1 MECRA
6 CVQQTCDAVTTLA
19 GSGPS
24 LGGYRRSVD
33 AVEDLVADIA
43 QLCADRGVVVAAVE
57 SLTSGAVASALG
69 QGESAADWFG
79 GAVVAYQMETKEGV
93 LGVPPG
99 TDPTTPACAEQL
111 ARGGRILLGV
121 DACVSVTGVGGPDPA
136 DGHPAGEVHIGVAT
150 ASGVSTSEHRFDGDP
165 EAVVQQSVQAA
176 VAALRD
182 AVRGLRDSATERDG
196 SIRIEPISPSDA
208 GEVLT
213 VQRAAFVSE
222 AQIYGSADM
231 SPLTQ
236 TLEQLE
242 AELQDAQGWVARQ
255 RGRLVGA
262 VRTRESEDVLLV
274 GRIAIAPD
282 MQGEGIGRRLLTA
295 AEQSSSASVAELF
308 TGSLSEANIRLY
320 ESCGYTESQRIDQ
333 GDGTAQVF
341 MRKPLRD

>member
-1 MECRA
+1 MS
-6 CVQQTCDAVTTLA
+6 T
-19 GSGPS
+19 
-24 LGGYRRSVD
+24 GGRPPAPIAIVVVVD
-33 AVEDLVADIA
+33 ETQDLVAAIA
-43 QLCADRGVVVAAVE
+43 AECADRGTIVAAVE

-79 GAVVAYQMETKEGV
+79 GAVVAYQMSTKEGV
-93 LGVPPG
+93 LGVEPG
-99 TDPTTPACAEQL
+99 TDPCSPGCAEQL
-111 ARGGRILLGV
+111 AAGGRLLLGV

-150 ASGVSTSEHRFDGDP
+150 AAGVTTTGHQFDGSP
-165 EAVVQQSVQAA
+165 EEVVHRSVREALSA
-176 VAALRD
+176 LNAALS
-182 AVRGLRDSATERDG
+182 GLASRDG
-196 SIRIEPISPSDA
+196 EHDSDIRIEPIRPADA

-222 AQIYGSADM
+222 AQIYGSAEM

-236 TLEQLE
+236 TLAQLE
-242 AELQDAQGWVARQ
+242 AELAEAQGWVARR

-262 VRTRESEDVLLV
+262 VRTREADDLLLV

-295 AEQSSSASVAELF
+295 AERGSHAAAAELF

-320 ESCGYTESQRIDQ
+320 ESCGYEESQRIDQ

-341 MRKPLRD
+341 MRKRLRG

>member
-1 MECRA
+1 
-6 CVQQTCDAVTTLA
+6 VPD
-19 GSGPS
+19 
-24 LGGYRRSVD
+24 
-33 AVEDLVADIA
+33 VEEIVADIA
-43 QLCADRGVVVAAVE
+43 DLCAAHGLVVSAVE

-79 GAVVAYQMETKEGV
+79 GAVVAYQMATKEGV
-93 LGVPPG
+93 LGLTPG
-99 TDPTTPACAEQL
+99 TDPTSPECASQL
-111 ARGGRILLGV
+111 AAGGRLLLGV

-150 ASGVSTSEHRFDGDP
+150 ARGVTTSEHRFDGDP
-165 EAVVQQSVQAA
+165 EDVVQQSVHAA
-176 VAALRD
+176 IAALRD
-182 AVRGLRDSATERDG
+182 AVKTIPAREDHAGD
-196 SIRIEPISPSDA
+196 IRIEPISPSDA

-242 AELQDAQGWVARQ
+242 AELHTAQGWVARR

-262 VRTRESEDVLLV
+262 VRARETDDVLLI

-282 MQGEGIGRRLLTA
+282 MQGEGIGRRLLAA
-295 AEQSSSASVAELF
+295 AENASSASVAELF

-320 ESCGYTESQRIDQ
+320 ESCGYSETQRIEQ

-341 MRKPLRD
+341 MRKNLRG